1 LAVAAG
7 VFAWGYS
14 QFVQPGPLRADKTVI
29 VPRGSGVDGI
39 VRILHEA
46 GVIAS
51 PLIFRIGVRLKR
63 FDKDLRAGE
72 YLFSA
77 KISAFDAARHLRSG
91 KTVIRRLTMAEGLTS
106 KEMLTELGRAEGLF
120 GDTVRVGPL
129 VEGELLPE
137 TYHFSY
143 GDSRVSIVRRM
154 RQGMAEALRTLW
166 ASRDPGLPLQT
177 PREALILASIVEKE
191 TGVPEERT
199 RVAGV
204 FINRLNKGMR
214 LQSDPTVVYAVSGGD
229 GPLARSLTRADLET
243 PSPYNTY
250 LQGGLPPGPICN
262 PGRAALEAVMHPA
275 RTDELYFVADGSGGH
290 VFARTLKEHNRN
302 VARWRRFKAQ
312 NGLEN
317 RK

>member
-1 LAVAAG
+1 M
-7 VFAWGYS
+7 
-14 QFVQPGPLRADKTVI
+14 I
-29 VPRGSGVDGI
+29 VPSGSGVNGI
-39 VRILHEA
+39 ARILHEA
-46 GVIAS
+46 GIIAS
-51 PLIFRIGVRLKR
+51 PLVFQIGVRLKR

-72 YLFSA
+72 YLFPA

-120 GDTVRVGPL
+120 GDTVQAGPIA
-129 VEGELLPE
+129 EGELLPE

-154 RQGMAEALRTLW
+154 RQGMAETLRTLW
-166 ASRDPGLPLQT
+166 ASRAPGLPLQT

-229 GPLARSLTRADLET
+229 GPLARPLTRADLER

-250 LQGGLPPGPICN
+250 LHSGLPPGPICN
-262 PGRAALEAVMHPA
+262 PGRAALEAVMHPV

-302 VARWRRFKAQ
+302 VARWRRLKAQ